1 MIIGAIAALDSLEGP
16 KAQKVRVS
24 RNDHVQASLQ
34 GALQHAVVVTV
45 RGHRIKTFGRIY
57 VPSDALDESVSVFE
71 LFRCAMKLVGLDLQR
86 PLAPTVSLVPVDLC
100 LP

>member
-1 MIIGAIAALDSLEGP
+1 VIIGAIAAVGV
-16 KAQKVRVS
+16 A
-24 RNDHVQASLQ
+24 QASLQ

-57 VPSDALDESVSVFE
+57 V
-71 LFRCAMKLVGLDLQR
+71 GLDLQR